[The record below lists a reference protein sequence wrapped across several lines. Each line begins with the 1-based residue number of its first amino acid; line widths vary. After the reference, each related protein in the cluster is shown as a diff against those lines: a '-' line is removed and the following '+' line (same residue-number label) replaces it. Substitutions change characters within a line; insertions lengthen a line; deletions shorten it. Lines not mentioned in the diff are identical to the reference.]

1 MGLILTC
8 QKLECEDEILQ
19 RILSTMFLTEINCKL
34 AYIEFLKCI
43 NKDNTIHYFKFQMF
57 LKLIIGNNIYKLAQK
72 EFFNNLFRNSATSI
86 RVIGTI
92 IIFLSK
98 GGKSD
103 KIELLKTHFNSYY
116 NGLNDNSIKEFVM
129 DIIDAN
135 TDNCIVSFKSN
146 LSVDLVKNMCDVYQ
160 HKRKRKLEDLILGN
174 YDGVKMKYFNIKTN
188 EIDLCQG
195 DELKLNN
202 SLIDDDDNNINN
214 NSNIND
220 NDVGIKS
227 EKAMNDDLFINED
240 CSVKSDKMLKEF
252 FELSYSQL
260 NGEFIRSWLYDE
272 YLKDK
277 PYDESCF

>member
-43 NKDNTIHYFKFQMF
+43 NKDNTIHYFKFQTF

-98 GGKSD
+98 GSKSD

-195 DELKLNN
+195 GDELKLNN
-202 SLIDDDDNNINN
+202 SLIDDDDNN
-214 NSNIND
+214 NSNLND
-220 NDVGIKS
+220 NDVGIKN
-227 EKAMNDDLFINED
+227 EKTMNDDLFINED

>member
-43 NKDNTIHYFKFQMF
+43 NKDNTIHYFKFQTF

-98 GGKSD
+98 GSKSD

-146 LSVDLVKNMCDVYQ
+146 LSVELVKNMCDVYQ

-202 SLIDDDDNNINN
+202 SLIDEDD
-214 NSNIND
+214 NIND
-220 NDVGIKS
+220 NDVVIKN

>member
-1 MGLILTC
+1 
-8 QKLECEDEILQ
+8 
-19 RILSTMFLTEINCKL
+19 MFLTEINCKL

-43 NKDNTIHYFKFQMF
+43 NKDNTIHYFKFQTF

-98 GGKSD
+98 GSKSD

-220 NDVGIKS
+220 NDVGIKN

>member
-43 NKDNTIHYFKFQMF
+43 NKDNTIHYFKFQTF

-72 EFFNNLFRNSATSI
+72 EFFNNLFRNNATSI

-98 GGKSD
+98 GSKSD

-202 SLIDDDDNNINN
+202 SLIDDDDNNNI

-220 NDVGIKS
+220 NDVGIKN
-227 EKAMNDDLFINED
+227 EKVMNDDLFINED

>member
-43 NKDNTIHYFKFQMF
+43 NKDNTIHYFKFQTF

-98 GGKSD
+98 GSKSD

-195 DELKLNN
+195 GDELKLNN
-202 SLIDDDDNNINN
+202 SLIDDDDNN
-214 NSNIND
+214 NSNLND
-220 NDVGIKS
+220 NDVVIKN
-227 EKAMNDDLFINED
+227 EKTMNDDLFINED